1 MKRRNAVKGIFLFT
15 LGTPLLFSCSDPY
28 SAVNSLGLQNL
39 QFENND
45 LKIIER
51 ISRLIVP
58 INNIPQLAEHTTL
71 PFLMKVVND
80 VYKAKDKMIF
90 EEAYKNFPA
99 YFNKL
104 TNSELANIDD
114 RSLETM
120 LKKLNSSDRK
130 PADKISTMED
140 KIIRFYDILKSENLQ
155 YLRTSKHIM
164 EQYRYYEMAPGRYNG
179 NFPISELPNPIK

>member
-39 QFENND
+39 QFVNND
-45 LKIIER
+45 LRIIER

-80 VYKAKDKMIF
+80 VYKAEDRMIF

-104 TNSELANIDD
+104 TNSEIAQCDD
-114 RSLETM
+114 ATLEAI
-120 LKKLNSSDRK
+120 LRKLNSREGK
-130 PADKISTMED
+130 QAEKISTMDD
-140 KIIRFYDILKSENLQ
+140 KIKRFYDILKSENLQ

-179 NFPISELPNPIK
+179 DFPISELPNPTQ